1 MNRDGNVNIQDVTV
15 LINKL
20 LSHAEYDELADC
32 TQDGNINIQDVTVLI
47 NYLLSKHW

>member
-1 MNRDGNVNIQDVTV
+1 MNRDGSVTISDVTV

-32 TQDGNINIQDVTVLI
+32 NQDGSIAIQDVTVLI